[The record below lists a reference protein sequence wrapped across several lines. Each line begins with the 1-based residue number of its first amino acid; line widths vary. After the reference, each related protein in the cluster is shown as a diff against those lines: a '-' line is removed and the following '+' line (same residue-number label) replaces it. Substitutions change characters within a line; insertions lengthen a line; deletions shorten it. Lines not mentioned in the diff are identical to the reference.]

1 MGRKVMFLD
10 IDGVLNTYATRRFLQ
25 CSPGS
30 LFVDTRKV
38 LRLRDIVERTGA
50 ELVLSSSWR
59 YGAEPNALYVEKY
72 AYLELMAEFRRVR
85 CPLWT
90 DMTPI
95 IPKVNREKEIFAWLY
110 THDVDNFVILDDV
123 REELNWYK
131 DRLVLTS
138 MFDGLTKER
147 AELAIRMLNEGE
159 ERNE

>member
-1 MGRKVMFLD
+1 M
-10 IDGVLNTYATRRFLQ
+10 
-25 CSPGS
+25 
-30 LFVDTRKV
+30 
-38 LRLRDIVERTGA
+38 
-50 ELVLSSSWR
+50 
-59 YGAEPNALYVEKY
+59 YVEKY
-72 AYLELMAEFRRVR
+72 GYLELMAEFRRVR

-123 REELNWYK
+123 REELGWYK

-138 MFDGLTKER
+138 MFTGLTKER

>member
-1 MGRKVMFLD
+1 MGRKVIFLD

-25 CSPGS
+25 CSPGT

-38 LRLRDIVERTGA
+38 LRLRDIIERTGA
-50 ELVLSSSWR
+50 ELVLSSTWR
-59 YGAEPNALYVEKY
+59 YGAERDAMYIEKCALR
-72 AYLELMAEFRRVR
+72 ELIAEFKRVR

-95 IPKVNREKEIFAWLY
+95 IPRVNREREIFAWLY

-159 ERNE
+159 ENV

>member
-1 MGRKVMFLD
+1 M
-10 IDGVLNTYATRRFLQ
+10 NTYATRRFLQ
-25 CSPGS
+25 CSPGT

-50 ELVLSSSWR
+50 ELVLSSTWR

-95 IPKVNREKEIFAWLY
+95 FSHRMREREIYAWLFQ
-110 THDVDNFVILDDV
+110 HPEVDNFVILDDV
-123 REELNWYK
+123 WEELGFYK

-138 MFDGLTKER
+138 MFTGLTKER
-147 AELAIRMLNEGE
+147 AELAVKMLNEGE
-159 ERNE
+159 K

>member
-1 MGRKVMFLD
+1 
-10 IDGVLNTYATRRFLQ
+10 
-25 CSPGS
+25 

-38 LRLRDIVERTGA
+38 LRLRDIIERTGA
-50 ELVLSSSWR
+50 ELVLSSTWR

-72 AYLELMAEFRRVR
+72 ALRELIAEFKRVR
-85 CPLWT
+85 CPLWV

-95 IPKVNREKEIFAWLY
+95 IPRVNREKEIFAWLY

>member
-1 MGRKVMFLD
+1 
-10 IDGVLNTYATRRFLQ
+10 
-25 CSPGS
+25 
-30 LFVDTRKV
+30 VDTRKV

-59 YGAEPNALYVEKY
+59 YGAEPNALYIEKY
-72 AYLELMAEFRRVR
+72 ALRELIAEFRRVR

-95 IPKVNREKEIFAWLY
+95 IPRVNREKEIYAWLY

-159 ERNE
+159 ENV